1 MGGFDDLLDDIEGTG
16 WYQKRLVYFL
26 MGPLFFLMPFAFL
39 NQIFVLTIPDHWC
52 TPPDHVKPENFN
64 ISLEEWKMKFLPMEL
79 GPDYQPRPS
88 QCSMFN
94 VTVDNLPKF

>member
-39 NQIFVLTIPDHWC
+39 NQIFVLTIPG
-52 TPPDHVKPENFN
+52 K
-64 ISLEEWKMKFLPMEL
+64 IFLVL
-79 GPDYQPRPS
+79 
-88 QCSMFN
+88 
-94 VTVDNLPKF
+94 